1 MDQSYERTK
10 EILEKAG
17 IRPTS
22 QRLEMAHLILSK
34 HQHLQ
39 ADEVFHLI
47 NMHFPHASRA
57 TIFNN
62 LKLFAE
68 KGVIGTLELKSGIT
82 HFDSNTDR
90 HHHAF
95 NEETGEIID
104 IELEENL
111 EKQIFE
117 NLSKSYLEKTGLN
130 LTNASLVVTLKGKPT
145 KP

>member
-1 MDQSYERTK
+1 MDQAYERTK

-39 ADEVFHLI
+39 ADEVFQLI

-82 HFDSNTDR
+82 HFDSNMDR

-95 NEETGEIID
+95 NEETGEITD
-104 IELEENL
+104 IELEEDL

-117 NLSKSYLEKTGLN
+117 NLSKSYLEKTGLT
-130 LTNASLVVTLKGKPT
+130 LTNASLVVTLKGKPSQ
-145 KP
+145 P